1 MESDPRL
8 STRTET
14 DGSASLHRA
23 PPSRAAD
30 CPVETGTTVVG
41 LVAGETVVLAADRRA
56 SLGGRFVTNKQTE
69 KIVRVHPT
77 GATALSGALGHI
89 QYFSDVL
96 DVEARLYRDRRG
108 TELSIPALATLASN
122 VLRATP
128 LQVVPLLGG
137 VDADGSHL
145 YSLDGAGGRLQ
156 DQYVAGGSGLQLA
169 YGVLERQY
177 STELTPDEGRSV
189 AAHAVG
195 SAAAR
200 DTASGDGIL
209 LATIT
214 GSGIEFDEFDA
225 VEAVV

>member
-1 MESDPRL
+1 MASDPRR
-8 STRTET
+8 SARTAAG
-14 DGSASLHRA
+14 GSAMLPGA
-23 PPSRAAD
+23 PPSPVGDGR
-30 CPVETGTTVVG
+30 VETGTTVVG
-41 LVAGETVVLAADRRA
+41 LVAGEAVVLAADRRA

-77 GATALSGALGHI
+77 GATALSGAVGHI
-89 QYFSDVL
+89 QYFNNVL

-108 TELSIPALATLASN
+108 TELSIQALATIASN
-122 VLRATP
+122 VLRTTP

-137 VDADGSHL
+137 VDDDGSHL

-156 DQYVAGGSGLQLA
+156 NQCVAGGSGMQLA

-177 STELTPDEGRSV
+177 STELTPEEGRTV

-209 LATIT
+209 LATVT
-214 GSGIEFDEFDA
+214 GSGIEFDVFDDVAA
-225 VEAVV
+225 VG